1 MTRKIERDNEEFVV
15 ALSEDK
21 RRAIVTSEKGVVV
34 TISYDSGNFNVRLP
48 NGWGSWKSSMDAAVE
63 YAVRL
68 CFESRTQLIGDQAY
82 QEMLDY
88 VEAKANS
95 TV

>member
-1 MTRKIERDNEEFVV
+1 MLTRKIERDNEEFVV

-21 RRAIVTSEKGVVV
+21 MRATVTDEKGVVV

-48 NGWGSWKSSMDAAVE
+48 NGWGSWMPSMERAVE
-63 YAVRL
+63 QAVRL
-68 CFESRTQLIGDQAY
+68 CFESRKQATADEAY

-88 VEAKANS
+88 VEGK
-95 TV
+95 TD